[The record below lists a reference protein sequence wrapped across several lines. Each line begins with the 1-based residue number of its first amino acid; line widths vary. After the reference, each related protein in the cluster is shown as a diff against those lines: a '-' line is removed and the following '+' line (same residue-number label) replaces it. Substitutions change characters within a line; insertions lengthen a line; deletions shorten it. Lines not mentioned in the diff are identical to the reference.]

1 MSKVQVGSIIK
12 SYDFPGTFNCYMV
25 GKVTAV
31 DGDFISCD
39 KIKQVFDGKQEE
51 INEFN
56 NIFRTLAQ
64 GTGAYDDKFERV
76 VVIA

>member
-1 MSKVQVGSIIK
+1 MSTVQVGSIIK
-12 SYDFPGTFNCYMV
+12 SFDFPGNLNCYMV
-25 GKVTAV
+25 GKVTNV

-39 KIKQVFDGKQEE
+39 TIKQVFDGKQEE
-51 INEFN
+51 ITEFN

-64 GTGAYDDKFERV
+64 GTGAFDDKFNRV

>member
-12 SYDFPGTFNCYMV
+12 SFDFPGNLNCYMV
-25 GKVTAV
+25 GKVTDV

-39 KIKQVFDGKQEE
+39 TIKQVFSGIAEE
-51 INEFN
+51 ITEFN
-56 NIFRTLAQ
+56 KTFRTVAQ
-64 GTGAYDDKFERV
+64 GAGMFDDKFERV